1 MTMISLKNT
10 LSKMPNLKKLK
21 NGITVLTDYVSSV
34 ETVCVGMWV
43 YVGARNETSANNGVA
58 HLLEHMAFKGTK
70 NRTAKQISDEVEMIG
85 GHVNAYTS
93 REITA
98 YHMKVLKEDIKTS
111 VDIISDIMQFS
122 SFDPKE
128 LDRER
133 GVILQEIGMYLD
145 TPDDLVFDKWQ
156 ETAYPNQPMGRSIL
170 GTADIIKNIKREE
183 VNGFMNDFY
192 NPEKMVFSVSGNFNE
207 EEVINLVEDKFNHLP
222 KGKNNFAENSKYV
235 GGDYRQNKD
244 LEQVNLVLGFD
255 GVDYFSDLY
264 YSTSVYSAVL
274 GSGMSSRL
282 FQEIREKRGLVY
294 SISSFSSSYTD
305 TGSFGIYAGTGS
317 KEIKE
322 LIPVLCDQLNI
333 DANTFAPEELQR
345 AKALFKSSLLM
356 GNESTSR
363 RAQGNATQQ
372 LLFDRVIPQEER
384 MEKINAVTLE
394 DLEKARLNIIK
405 SAITVSA
412 IGPIENL
419 ETLESISKR
428 LN

>member
-1 MTMISLKNT
+1 
-10 LSKMPNLKKLK
+10 MPNLKKLK
-21 NGITVLTDYVSSV
+21 NGVTVLTDYVSSV

-43 YVGARNETSANNGVA
+43 YVGARNETNENNGVA

-70 NRTAKQISDEVEMIG
+70 NRSAKQISDEVEMIG

-170 GTADIIKNIKREE
+170 GTTDIIKNIKRDE

-207 EEVINLVEDKFNHLP
+207 QEVIDLIDSKFNHLP
-222 KGKNNFAENSKYV
+222 QGKNNYSENSKYL
-235 GGDYRQNKD
+235 GGEYRQNKD

-264 YSTSVYSAVL
+264 YPTALYSAVL

-322 LIPVLCDQLNI
+322 LIPVLCED
-333 DANTFAPEELQR
+333 R
-345 AKALFKSSLLM
+345 KS
-356 GNESTSR
+356 
-363 RAQGNATQQ
+363 
-372 LLFDRVIPQEER
+372 V
-384 MEKINAVTLE
+384 V
-394 DLEKARLNIIK
+394 
-405 SAITVSA
+405 
-412 IGPIENL
+412 
-419 ETLESISKR
+419 
-428 LN
+428 